1 MVHRSDLFIFGKKR
15 PNGNYK
21 RESEIKRQIGR
32 EVDVEK
38 ERERGRKR
46 LRPKREGFLV
56 LSGFAISFYGVL

>member
-15 PNGNYK
+15 PNGNPK
-21 RESEIKRQIGR
+21 RESERKRQIGR
-32 EVDVEK
+32 EVDV